1 MMADKL
7 KGRISP
13 IEEHLR
19 AENAHNLEQIMSTFG
34 EQACFD
40 DQPWDEHYDG
50 RDEVRS

>member
-1 MMADKL
+1 MPDQLTCRIKL
-7 KGRISP
+7 

-40 DQPWDEHYDG
+40 DQPWDEHC
-50 RDEVRS
+50 